1 MTRYLFPCKMRPMP
15 RSGEPGEVQ
24 WEAQRVRALRR
35 HMSRTQQQWAR
46 ELGVRQ
52 QTVSEWERSVY
63 RPRGAS
69 ATLLHIVAERAEF
82 HYSATQEE
90 APEGEQAP

>member
-1 MTRYLFPCKMRPMP
+1 MP
-15 RSGEPGEVQ
+15 RSGEPEEVQ

-35 HMSRTQQQWAR
+35 HMGRTQQQWAR

-52 QTVSEWERSVY
+52 QTISEWERGVY

-69 ATLLHIVAERAEF
+69 ANLLHIVAERAEF

-90 APEGEQAP
+90 AQEGEQAP